1 MPSHE
6 PRAATPSATHTLTFT
21 VRIPWCDCHNAV
33 PSSQKAIFEDE
44 KAFTTGLSSG
54 KCLFEDKSSPIA
66 VPSSQRIFLC
76 LKSHFVR
83 RKAVIPDEIHLQKK
97 HSSSY
102 VTEEEGN
109 MFRKDYS

>member
-1 MPSHE
+1 M
-6 PRAATPSATHTLTFT
+6 T
-21 VRIPWCDCHNAV
+21 VSMLLSSQKAVFEDKLSHNAV
-33 PSSQKAIFEDE
+33 PSSQKAVFEDG

>member
-1 MPSHE
+1 MLLSSQKAVFE
-6 PRAATPSATHTLTFT
+6 DKLS
-21 VRIPWCDCHNAV
+21 HNAV
-33 PSSQKAIFEDE
+33 PSSQKAVFEDG

-83 RKAVIPDEIHLQKK
+83 GKAVIPDEIHLQKK

-102 VTEEEGN
+102 VTKEEGN
-109 MFRKDYS
+109 MFQKDYS

>member
-1 MPSHE
+1 M
-6 PRAATPSATHTLTFT
+6 T
-21 VRIPWCDCHNAV
+21 VSMLL
-33 PSSQKAIFEDE
+33 SSQKAV
-44 KAFTTGLSSG
+44 
-54 KCLFEDKSSPIA
+54 FEDKLSHNA

-83 RKAVIPDEIHLQKK
+83 GKAVIPDEIHLQKK

>member
-1 MPSHE
+1 M
-6 PRAATPSATHTLTFT
+6 T
-21 VRIPWCDCHNAV
+21 VSMLL
-33 PSSQKAIFEDE
+33 SSQKAVFEDG

-54 KCLFEDKSSPIA
+54 KCLFEDKSSPM
-66 VPSSQRIFLC
+66 PSSQRIFLC

-102 VTEEEGN
+102 VTNEKSN
-109 MFRKDYS
+109 MSRKDYS

>member
-1 MPSHE
+1 M
-6 PRAATPSATHTLTFT
+6 T
-21 VRIPWCDCHNAV
+21 VSMLLSSQKAVFEDKLSHNAV
-33 PSSQKAIFEDE
+33 PSSQKAIFEDG

-83 RKAVIPDEIHLQKK
+83 GKAVIPDEIHLQKK

-109 MFRKDYS
+109 MYRKYYS